1 MVGWTTL
8 HQCCRLEY
16 ASCRRNDRFWPRL
29 CEKPKTLDCDRISYS
44 FKTAL
49 GAHIGKPNLLLTS
62 NLRTS
67 FLSGFDFLCF
77 HTGWA
82 RSRHLASGS
91 SSVLALSLRGR
102 TCLFCTGSRSGLRC
116 MMACMR
122 TSLMSEPNSR
132 PSRDAPT
139 RLRPVKRSPASFL
152 DHSGY
157 SQAFKNA
164 LVVGQPFW
172 TVRKR

>member
-67 FLSGFDFLCF
+67 FLSGFDFLSF
-77 HTGWA
+77 HTGWVHRCPGRVLRHF
-82 RSRHLASGS
+82 RSWRKPTPHSRRVRWS
-91 SSVLALSLRGR
+91 TDRP
-102 TCLFCTGSRSGLRC
+102 CLG
-116 MMACMR
+116 
-122 TSLMSEPNSR
+122 
-132 PSRDAPT
+132 D
-139 RLRPVKRSPASFL
+139 
-152 DHSGY
+152 
-157 SQAFKNA
+157 
-164 LVVGQPFW
+164 
-172 TVRKR
+172 